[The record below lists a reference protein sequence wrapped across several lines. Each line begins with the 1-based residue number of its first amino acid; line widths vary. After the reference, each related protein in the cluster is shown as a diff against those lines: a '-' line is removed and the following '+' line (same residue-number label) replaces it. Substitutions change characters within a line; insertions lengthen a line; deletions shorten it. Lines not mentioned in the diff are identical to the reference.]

1 MSPIKKFM
9 KKSRRKIILFAVIL
23 VLIAGVYYYSIAG
36 RNVDVS
42 GDRVGEQTPGDPNV
56 SGKITDLKQEEILEG
71 SSRNEVASGTNE
83 KDPIGD
89 GTGSQAELP
98 KPTKVEAVVRS
109 VFIDV
114 PFMSQAP
121 FGNWSDPRK
130 QDGCE
135 EAAVIMAMAWVRG
148 ETLSSKSVDDEINKI
163 AAYEEETVGTFHDT
177 SAFDTAETIFKGY
190 FKYEKVEVRYRIKKK
205 DIAKELASGNLVIV
219 PTRGQLLGNPNYT
232 PPGPVTHNLVVTGY
246 DLKTKEFI
254 TNDPGTRNG
263 KNYRYDENVLE
274 DAIIDY
280 PTGLH
285 EKIEEE
291 KTAMIIVKPLDK

>member
-1 MSPIKKFM
+1 M
-9 KKSRRKIILFAVIL
+9 KKNRKKIILFAAIF
-23 VLIAGVYYYSIAG
+23 VLIAGAYYYSIAK
-36 RNVDVS
+36 RNVDVP
-42 GDRVGEQTPGDPNV
+42 GDRAEEQTPGDPNV
-56 SGKITDLKQEEILEG
+56 SGKITDPKQEEILEG
-71 SSRNEVASGTNE
+71 SSQNEVASGTYE
-83 KDPIGD
+83 SDPSGNA
-89 GTGSQAELP
+89 SQAEP
-98 KPTKVEAVVRS
+98 SKPTKGETAIRS
-109 VFIDV
+109 VFLDV
-114 PFMSQAP
+114 PFTSQAP

-135 EAAVIMAMAWVRG
+135 EAAVIMVMAWVKG
-148 ETLSSKSVDDEINKI
+148 ETLSAKSVDDEINNI
-163 AAYEEETVGTFHDT
+163 ASYEEETLGTFHDT

-190 FKYEKVEVRYRIKKK
+190 FKYEKVEVRYRIKKE

-232 PPGPVTHNLVVTGY
+232 PPGPVTHNLVITGY

-263 KNYRYDENVLE
+263 KKYRYDENVLE
-274 DAIIDY
+274 DAIVDY

-291 KTAMIIVKPLDK
+291 KTAMIVVGPLGG

>member
-1 MSPIKKFM
+1 MEKRDKK
-9 KKSRRKIILFAVIL
+9 ILIFAA
-23 VLIAGVYYYSIAG
+23 VLILIMGAYYYSIAG
-36 RNVDVS
+36 RNVDVF
-42 GDRVGEQTPGDPNV
+42 GNREEEQTPGDPNV
-56 SGKITDLKQEEILEG
+56 PGKVTDPKQENILDG
-71 SSRNEVASGTNE
+71 SSQNEVASGTNE
-83 KDPIGD
+83 SDPSGN
-89 GTGSQAELP
+89 GSQTELL
-98 KPTKVEAVVRS
+98 KPAKEETAIRS
-109 VFIDV
+109 IFLDV

-135 EAAVIMAMAWVRG
+135 EAAVVMAMAWVKG
-148 ETLSSKSVDDEINKI
+148 ETLSAKSVDDEINKI
-163 AAYEEETVGTFHDT
+163 ASYEEETVGTFHDT

-190 FKYEKVEVRYRIKKK
+190 FKYEKVEVRYRIKKE

-254 TNDPGTRNG
+254 TNDPGTRKG
-263 KNYRYDENVLE
+263 KGYRYDENVLV
-274 DAIIDY
+274 DAIVDY

-291 KTAMIIVKPLDK
+291 KTVMIVVSKK